1 MEDRILFEDNH
12 LIVINKKA
20 GELVQGDKTGD
31 TPLLESVKAFLKKK
45 YNKQGATYLGLV
57 HRLDRPTS
65 GVVLFAKSSKALVRL
80 NNQFKLRTPKKTYW
94 AIVSKNFKY
103 KKGDLIHW
111 MTRNTKQN
119 KSKAH
124 NNKVPNSKLAKLYF
138 KRLKSFDNYR
148 LLEVK
153 LETGRHHQIRAQLS
167 AINFP
172 IQGDLKYGSPRKNRD
187 GSISLHARSLEIYH
201 PVTKDT
207 LVFSA
212 DPQRVG
218 IWKAVLFDLD

>member
-1 MEDRILFEDNH
+1 M
-12 LIVINKKA
+12 
-20 GELVQGDKTGD
+20 
-31 TPLLESVKAFLKKK
+31 
-45 YNKQGATYLGLV
+45 
-57 HRLDRPTS
+57 
-65 GVVLFAKSSKALVRL
+65 
-80 NNQFKLRTPKKTYW
+80 
-94 AIVSKNFKY
+94 
-103 KKGDLIHW
+103 
-111 MTRNTKQN
+111 
-119 KSKAH
+119 
-124 NNKVPNSKLAKLYF
+124 
-138 KRLKSFDNYR
+138 
-148 LLEVK
+148 EVK

-218 IWKAVLFDLD
+218 IWKAVLFD

>member
-45 YNKQGATYLGLV
+45 Y
-57 HRLDRPTS
+57 
-65 GVVLFAKSSKALVRL
+65 KALVRL

-103 KKGDLIHW
+103 KKGSLTHW

-124 NNKVPNSKLAKLYF
+124 NNKVPNGKLAKLYF
-138 KRLKSFDNYR
+138 KKLKSFDNYCQ
-148 LLEVK
+148 LEVNLK
-153 LETGRHHQIRAQLS
+153 TGRHHQIRAQLS

-172 IQGDLKYGSPRKNRD
+172 IQGDLKYGSSRKNRD
-187 GSISLHARSLEIYH
+187 GSISLHGRSLEIYH
-201 PVTKDT
+201 PITKKI

-218 IWKAVLFDLD
+218 IWKAVLFD